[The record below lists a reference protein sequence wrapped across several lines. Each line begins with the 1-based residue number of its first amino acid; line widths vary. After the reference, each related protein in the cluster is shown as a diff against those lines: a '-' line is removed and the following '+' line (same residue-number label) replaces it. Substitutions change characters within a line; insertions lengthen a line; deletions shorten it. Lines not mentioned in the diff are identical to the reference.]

1 MSPHPLP
8 CCPERSP
15 PWSDHRQEKS
25 RPLAEQR
32 PQAARSGRWG
42 PSGAGHWSWQL
53 SGSFG
58 QAGLGG
64 TVFPSETGRRFL
76 GEGSPTWGGRCA
88 EGHRACRH
96 VGAPGSGQRVPVLSC
111 GVLRGLWAFRPWG
124 SAPWSWASAV
134 ALTQDAATPRPPE
147 GGLRLPYSVHV
158 SSILKTR
165 QFKFLNG

>member
-32 PQAARSGRWG
+32 LQAARSGRWG

-53 SGSFG
+53 CLGASVRRGS
-58 QAGLGG
+58 AEPSSPLRRASLPWGG
-64 TVFPSETGRRFL
+64 VSNL
-76 GEGSPTWGGRCA
+76 GGRCA

-111 GVLRGLWAFRPWG
+111 GVPRGLWAFRPWG
-124 SAPWSWASAV
+124 SAPWSLDLGGGPHAGRGHTPASRRRPSA
-134 ALTQDAATPRPPE
+134 ALFSSRFINFKNPP
-147 GGLRLPYSVHV
+147 V
-158 SSILKTR
+158 
-165 QFKFLNG
+165 